1 MSRRKLLGMMTSE
14 RTLRFDF
21 SSFEDNST
29 LQEFCVFIDQEWK
42 YLVEEIV
49 PSYETVTI
57 YSRHDLKNA
66 DELVEEIQMKWNAR
80 PDSQLKSTKRR
91 IQIPVCYEEEFGK
104 DLSKVADYTGLATQE
119 VISLHTSPSYTVF
132 AIGFLPGFPYLG
144 GLPPELSVPRR
155 SKPRL
160 LVPKGA
166 VGIGG
171 TQTGI
176 YPIESPGGWN
186 LIGRTPLDLY
196 DPNRANPF
204 LLQAGDLLTFD
215 KISSQQ
221 FYEMKERI
229 TDNPDLYS
237 NFVKEVNL

>member
-1 MSRRKLLGMMTSE
+1 MSRSQLLGMMTSE

-21 SSFEDNST
+21 GSFEAHST

-57 YSRHDLKNA
+57 YFHHDLKNA
-66 DELVEEIQMKWNAR
+66 DGLIEDIQIKWNAR
-80 PDSQLKSTKRR
+80 PDIQLKMTKRQ
-91 IQIPVCYEEEFGK
+91 IQIPVCYEEEFGI
-104 DLSKVADYTGLATQE
+104 DLSEVVNYTGLSTRE

-132 AIGFLPGFPYLG
+132 AIGFLPGFPYLR
-144 GLPPELSVPRR
+144 GLPPELFVPRQ

-171 TQTGI
+171 AQTGI

-196 DPNRANPF
+196 DPNRAHPF
-204 LLQAGDLLTFD
+204 LLQAGDQLTFD
-215 KISSQQ
+215 PISSQQ
-221 FYEMKERI
+221 FYKMKEQI
-229 TDNPDLYS
+229 TENPGLYS
-237 NFVKEVNL
+237 KFVKEVNL

>member
-1 MSRRKLLGMMTSE
+1 MTSE

-21 SSFEDNST
+21 GSLEANST
-29 LQEFCVFIDQEWK
+29 LQEFCFFIEQEWE
-42 YLVEEIV
+42 YLIEEIV

-57 YSRHDLKNA
+57 YFHHDLKDANA
-66 DELVEEIQMKWNAR
+66 LIEEIQMKWDAR
-80 PDSQLKSTKRR
+80 SVIQLKATKRQ

-104 DLSKVADYTGLATQE
+104 DLSKVGEYTGLSTRE

-144 GLPPELSVPRR
+144 GLPPELFVPRQ

-171 TQTGI
+171 SQTGI

-186 LIGRTPLDLY
+186 LIGRTPFTLY
-196 DPNRANPF
+196 DPNRAHPF
-204 LLQAGDLLTFD
+204 LLQAGDQLTFD
-215 KISSQQ
+215 PISSQQ
-221 FYEMKERI
+221 FYEMKEQL
-229 TDNPDLYS
+229 TTNPDLYS
-237 NFVKEVNL
+237 NFVKEVKL

>member
-1 MSRRKLLGMMTSE
+1 MQGR
-14 RTLRFDF
+14 
-21 SSFEDNST
+21 
-29 LQEFCVFIDQEWK
+29 
-42 YLVEEIV
+42 IV
-49 PSYETVTI
+49 NY
-57 YSRHDLKNA
+57 K
-66 DELVEEIQMKWNAR
+66 M
-80 PDSQLKSTKRR
+80 TKRQ
-91 IQIPVCYEEEFGK
+91 IQIPVCYEEEFGI
-104 DLSKVADYTGLATQE
+104 DLSKVVDYTGLSARE

-144 GLPPELSVPRR
+144 GLPPELAVPRR

-196 DPNRANPF
+196 DPNRPHPF
-204 LLQAGDLLTFD
+204 LLQAGDQLTFD
-215 KISSQQ
+215 PISSQQ
-221 FYEMKERI
+221 FYEMKEQI
-229 TDNPDLYS
+229 TENPDLYS
-237 NFVKEVNL
+237 NFVKEVTL